1 MSCESRQK
9 TIPELPKKALK
20 GSEKQAGLSCL
31 LRTAC
36 SIAQNNEHGN
46 SNEGKSALEIWPKNW
61 ESADGSLKK

>member
-1 MSCESRQK
+1 MGNVVSLGERPK

-36 SIAQNNEHGN
+36 SVAQNN
-46 SNEGKSALEIWPKNW
+46 
-61 ESADGSLKK
+61 